1 MMRTFTRHILFLI
14 LCVACLMPARAE
26 ITFRAAW
33 IASVAGI
40 DWPSPNSV
48 GDTERQMEDLCV
60 ILDSLQAIGLNTI
73 IFQARPTADA
83 LYLSEY
89 EPISHWVTGKQGEW
103 RDQMVYDPLQF
114 VVDEAHKR
122 GLAVHV
128 WLNPYRVTQGVMTR
142 EGLAKNH
149 IIRRHPEWFVQY
161 NKQWYFN
168 PGLDETRQWICTIV
182 ADIVRRYDIQGI
194 HMDDYFYPYPVSGQV
209 FPDEKTFRAH
219 PRGFDNL
226 GDWRRNNTN
235 LVIRELHD
243 TIKAIK
249 PEVEFGISP
258 FGVWRNYSEDTLGS
272 HTRALTNYDKLYA
285 DIRLWMQEGW
295 INYVVPQLYWEIG
308 HPLADYKHLCH
319 WWAENRFSTKLYI
332 GMAPY
337 RIGRKGENGAWQH
350 GNEIV
355 RQMHLNR
362 TIEGI
367 EGEVFYSTKPL
378 LRNPRH
384 VCDSIKAFYVQK
396 ADSLSNSEAK

>member
-1 MMRTFTRHILFLI
+1 MNNFRKYLI
-14 LCVACLMPARAE
+14 VLIALLAIHFPARAE
-26 ITFRAAW
+26 ISCRAAW

-40 DWPSPNSV
+40 DWPSPNTV
-48 GDTERQMEDLCV
+48 GDTERQMEDLCL
-60 ILDSLQAIGLNTI
+60 ILDSLQAIGLNTV

-83 LYLSEY
+83 LYLSRY

-114 VVDEAHKR
+114 MVDEAHKR

-128 WLNPYRVTQGVMTR
+128 WLNPYRVTQGVMTKASLSP
-142 EGLAKNH
+142 GHVIHK
-149 IIRRHPEWFVQY
+149 HPEWFVQY

-168 PGLDETRQWICTIV
+168 PGLDETRRWICMVV
-182 ADIVRRYDIQGI
+182 ADIVRRYDIQGV
-194 HMDDYFYPYPVSGQV
+194 HMDDYFYPYPVSGQA
-209 FPDEKTFRAH
+209 FPDTGTFETY

-235 LVIRELHD
+235 MVIHELHD

-249 PEVEFGISP
+249 PDVEFGISP
-258 FGVWRNYSEDTLGS
+258 FGVWRNYCDDTLGS

-285 DIRLWMQEGW
+285 DIRPWMQEGW
-295 INYVVPQLYWEIG
+295 IDYVAPQLYWEIG
-308 HPLADYKHLCH
+308 HSLADYEHLCH

-337 RIGRKGENGAWQH
+337 RLGRKGEAAAWH
-350 GNEIV
+350 RGNEIV

-362 TIEGI
+362 TIDGI
-367 EGEVFYSTKPL
+367 EGEIFYSTKPL
-378 LRNPRH
+378 LRNPKH
-384 VCDSIKAFYVQK
+384 VCDSIRVFYRPQT
-396 ADSLSNSEAK
+396 DSIPQREEK